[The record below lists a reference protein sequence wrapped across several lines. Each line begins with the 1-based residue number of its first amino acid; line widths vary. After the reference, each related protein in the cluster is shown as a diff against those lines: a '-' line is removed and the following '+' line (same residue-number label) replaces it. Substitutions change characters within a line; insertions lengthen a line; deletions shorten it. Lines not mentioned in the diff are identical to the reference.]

1 MFPPSFYLNSNP
13 GLLIPLS
20 RIPPAFFH
28 FHSPSL
34 PPLPRLTAVF
44 SSLPLFSFP
53 FRIKIPCSV
62 NNRVQRDHRYRSRI
76 ITQTQLHVLFFFRRF
91 YFFFFIHF
99 PSLLSFG
106 KINFRIDK
114 RFIRART
121 RIWAPLFQNRHRF
134 YPRRNRETNRVRK

>member
-114 RFIRART
+114 RIHSRSDSNLGPTFSKPTPILSPT
-121 RIWAPLFQNRHRF
+121 KQ
-134 YPRRNRETNRVRK
+134 RNESS